1 MSRRCLWWFG
11 MVGGLLVLNGVWGI
25 ARFQANGLFGDQWS
39 FYQPLFEGASWWE
52 IFNWQHGPHRQ
63 GLAFLLTAGVLELSQ
78 WDARVESLWI
88 FLQLVAATGL
98 ALTLKRRLVGG
109 IHILDIWI
117 VIAGLSLV
125 SFETILLVPNAS
137 HSIFPLL
144 GLMVLANI
152 WPSEWT
158 VGRGVGIGLIVV
170 ILAFTGFGLFPA
182 ALAVLVLLGGV
193 IRDAKSGFDQSM
205 RASLCAVG
213 IALAGGFV
221 FSRGYVFSPASDDF
235 AWWGQAFS
243 DYGRFILLMLASR
256 GGWDG
261 ESVAAYGFG
270 LVVCGGGLFA
280 LAGALKRMWA
290 NEHQRSGEVVVV
302 LIGTTFAF
310 AVFTALGRAHLRID
324 AGMASRYTAL
334 LLPLWLGADLVAAGS
349 VRKWVR
355 LGMSGLAI
363 IMAVGPWVYLA
374 NRPVKDWAGTVGMRD
389 GDLQNL
395 RSFQSGKIA
404 WIANYQLAQD
414 WRLAEESRPGGVF
427 PFLETYPM
435 EARIQYLEKH
445 DLSFA
450 AGETGSLAWL
460 PWIHDREVRRIPQG
474 WKQGSAW
481 ILRPTTDGFLNFR
494 VRPAENSMG
503 DWTVR
508 LGERRGEIDFENLQ
522 EGVSIA
528 VSPDDE
534 WFELM
539 WPETARLDAP
549 TISPRP
555 VHPSWAWRDGMLQ
568 RDRSLKILAGFHG
581 WEEAGSLGWTTD
593 RLEAEVSAH
602 AESWIN
608 IRLDSRFD
616 AVDTG
621 PISLQ
626 MGSRSWEFTAD
637 ELKMG
642 VSLRLPESSGT
653 DSLILAHV
661 AGARS
666 PAELG
671 LWADERKLALR
682 LAEFSISNSASYAA
696 LP

>member
-11 MVGGLLVLNGVWGI
+11 IVGGLLVLNGFWGV
-25 ARFQANGLFGDQWS
+25 ARFQVNGLWGDQWS
-39 FYQPLFEGASWWE
+39 FYTPLFEGAGWAE

-63 GLAFLLTAGVLELSQ
+63 GVAFLLTAGVLELSQ
-78 WDARVESLWI
+78 WDARIDSLWI
-88 FLQLVAATGL
+88 YLQLVAATGL
-98 ALTLKRRLVGG
+98 ALNLKRRFAGSIQLSDV
-109 IHILDIWI
+109 WI
-117 VIAGLSLV
+117 VVGGLSLI
-125 SFETILLVPNAS
+125 SYETIMLVPNAS
-137 HSIFPLL
+137 HSVFPLL

-152 WPSEWT
+152 WPENWT
-158 VGRGVGIGLIVV
+158 MRRGTWVGLAVV
-170 ILAFTGFGLFPA
+170 ILVFTGFGIFPA
-182 ALAVLVLLGGV
+182 VLAMLLLVVSV
-193 IRDAKSGFDQSM
+193 IRGVKTGFDQST
-205 RASLCAVG
+205 RATIWAGV
-213 IALAGGFV
+213 IALMGGLLFA
-221 FSRGYVFSPASDDF
+221 RGYVFAPASEGF
-235 AWWGQAFS
+235 AWWGPATS

-270 LVVCGGGLFA
+270 LVVCGVGLVA
-280 LAGALKRMWA
+280 LARALRLLLA
-290 NEHQRSGEVVVV
+290 NADRRKGEVAVL

-310 AVFTALGRAHLRID
+310 ALFTALGRTHVRID
-324 AGMASRYTAL
+324 AGMASRYMAL
-334 LLPLWLGADLVAAGS
+334 LLPLWWGADLVASGS
-349 VRKWVR
+349 PSKWARHSVTG
-355 LGMSGLAI
+355 LGM
-363 IMAVGPWVYLA
+363 IMAVGPWVHLA
-374 NRPVKDWAGTVGMRD
+374 DRPPIDWAGTVGMRD

-395 RSFQSGKIA
+395 RSFQSGKIG
-404 WIANYQLAQD
+404 WIANYQRTQN
-414 WRLAEESRPGGVF
+414 WRMAEERRPGGVF

-435 EARIQYLEKH
+435 EERTQFLEKH
-445 DLSFA
+445 DLSFST
-450 AGETGSLAWL
+450 GEAGSLAWL
-460 PWIHDREVRRIPQG
+460 PWVSDREVRRIPQG
-474 WKQGSAW
+474 GKQGSAW

-494 VRPAENSMG
+494 ARPAENSME
-503 DWTVR
+503 DWSVR

-528 VSPDDE
+528 VSPGDA

-539 WPETARLDAP
+539 GPESARFGGL
-549 TISPRP
+549 TISPHP

-568 RDRSLKILAGFHG
+568 RDRGLKILAGFHG
-581 WEEAGSLGWTTD
+581 WEEADSFGWTTD
-593 RLEAEVSAH
+593 RLEAEVSAN
-602 AESWIN
+602 AESWLN

-626 MGSRSWEFTAD
+626 MGSRTWEFNAD
-637 ELKMG
+637 QLKMG

-653 DSLILAHV
+653 ETLVLANA

-682 LAEFSISNSASYAA
+682 LAEFSISKTASFAE